1 MGKRIDAHDQLVG
14 QLREQ
19 IAGGRERFQL
29 VSIEQLLLLANDRLQ
44 LARDVPAAVSA
55 IDEADSRLAAL
66 KEPRLLP
73 VRQALAQEKA
83 ALQAVPLPDYQGAA
97 LTLSSLIQRAPH
109 LPLLARAPSRFEAV
123 AQRTDVA
130 ADAPWYAR
138 AGASIREALS
148 SIFTVRHDTGPSPHL
163 LSAEQETLVVQVL
176 ALKLEGARVALLRG
190 DTTSFRD
197 LCESASHWLDT
208 YFQGD
213 DPGVAAAHAELE
225 RLQPLDLSPPLPD
238 ISRSLGLLRA
248 FMKQPEPA
256 SATP

>member
-1 MGKRIDAHDQLVG
+1 MTKGNSAAI
-14 QLREQ
+14 
-19 IAGGRERFQL
+19 
-29 VSIEQLLLLANDRLQ
+29 
-44 LARDVPAAVSA
+44 VPA
-55 IDEADSRLAAL
+55 
-66 KEPRLLP
+66 
-73 VRQALAQEKA
+73 
-83 ALQAVPLPDYQGAA
+83 
-97 LTLSSLIQRAPH
+97 
-109 LPLLARAPSRFEAV
+109 
-123 AQRTDVA
+123 
-130 ADAPWYAR
+130 
-138 AGASIREALS
+138 
-148 SIFTVRHDTGPSPHL
+148 SPHAMMAL
-163 LSAEQETLVVQVL
+163 PAVGNLDAYIAAGHRLPMLSAEQETLVVQVL